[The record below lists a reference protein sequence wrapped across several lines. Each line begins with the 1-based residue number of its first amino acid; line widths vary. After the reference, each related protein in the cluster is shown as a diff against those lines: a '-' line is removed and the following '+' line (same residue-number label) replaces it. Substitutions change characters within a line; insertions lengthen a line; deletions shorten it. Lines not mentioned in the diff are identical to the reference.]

1 MSSLKKALE
10 VIREQSNNDTELG
23 FAFERLCKIFF
34 ENDATQTQQ
43 YSKVWHYK
51 EWAKQNSGYSE
62 TDIGIDL
69 VAKLRDEEGY
79 CAIQCKCY
87 QSEYSIS
94 KSDID
99 SFVSASSTPDFT
111 RLVLIDTSTQPLGK
125 NSQSVFDKLSAE
137 YVRIQQ
143 SELEESRIDWSS
155 YMNDGSIRLHSKK
168 ELRDHQV
175 KALNTIREGLKED
188 DRGK

>member
-1 MSSLKKALE
+1 MSFKKALNL
-10 VIREQSNNDTELG
+10 IREKSNNEQELG
-23 FAFERLCKIFF
+23 FAFEKICKIFF
-34 ENDATQTQQ
+34 ENDATQTQE
-43 YSKVWHYK
+43 YSQVWHYK
-51 EWAKQNSGYSE
+51 DWAKQNPGYSE

-69 VAKLRDEEGY
+69 VAKLRNDEGY

-111 RLVLIDTSTQPLGK
+111 RLVLIDTSTEPLGK
-125 NSQSVFDKLSAE
+125 NSQSVFDNLSAE

-143 SELEESRIDWSS
+143 LGQATAHI
-155 YMNDGSIRLHSKK
+155 MQTQ
-168 ELRDHQV
+168 LRTILSARPTQMTAQNQSCTTV
-175 KALNTIREGLKED
+175 QRQANTG
-188 DRGK
+188 